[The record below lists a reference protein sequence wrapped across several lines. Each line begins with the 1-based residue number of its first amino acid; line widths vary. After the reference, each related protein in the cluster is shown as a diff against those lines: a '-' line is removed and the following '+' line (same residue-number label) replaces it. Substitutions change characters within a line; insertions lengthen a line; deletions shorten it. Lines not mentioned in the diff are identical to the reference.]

1 MTYIIT
7 TTTYRKVGLGP
18 TGQTQL
24 AVATLDDVTV
34 AVQKI
39 VNSLGFRFNV
49 DDLAA
54 TYWGN
59 PVGPLP
65 DDTVIEVR
73 RVTTNELAKDAG
85 MTFDEWAVSSE
96 QVIIDTY
103 NERKAVDAAFQQ

>member
-24 AVATLDDVTV
+24 AVATLDEVHDAVSDIV
-34 AVQKI
+34 AASGPNI
-39 VNSLGFRFNV
+39 PHGLGA
-49 DDLAA
+49 LAEPG
-54 TYWGN
+54 TIDK
-59 PVGPLP
+59 LP
-65 DDTVIEVR
+65 DWTVIEVR